1 MVCSK
6 NSLLY
11 PGRRVDDRTKELV
24 GVGVVGVVGVVVA
37 TAVVAVAMN
46 CFFFF
51 VLSKLMMLH

>member
-1 MVCSK
+1 MVYSK

-24 GVGVVGVVGVVVA
+24 GVGVVGVVVA

-51 VLSKLMMLH
+51 VQREFK